1 MSHDLDDALR
11 SAMRRRA
18 EDAPTYVDL
27 DGVRDRAREIRR
39 RRTVEML
46 AAGVVAV
53 GVVLGLGAVVGTLR
67 HDATPPPVTTQSPAP
82 VSLPPM
88 AYTRGDA
95 NAQPV
100 GATQIMLRVNGAE
113 SVLTTTSSATTL
125 LGWYGPDRR
134 TLVWGTQAAGGFREA
149 ALYAVTV
156 GDDGRATGAP
166 APLTIPGTGALGAGI
181 PFVVAGGPIQLWVPT
196 NPGDG
201 KSPAVLMTI
210 SAELDR
216 VLTRP
221 LPAGEGPIAITRDH
235 IAFINGDSRV
245 TVAVLTLGGVS
256 TRLRPI
262 ATCARVTG
270 EATNLDGT
278 AMALGCG
285 GGTVDV
291 VRLVDGNV
299 THLPAV
305 PETNQDVYPLAMWW
319 DPAGGIHAAT
329 TPTLRA
335 DYTVVHSWD
344 WNGTTWAPGKD
355 GVLFRAYPQGAP
367 SVRYVKENA
376 SPGNNGRW
384 VVESSPE
391 VDLGPSGGSL
401 AVR

>member
-11 SAMRRRA
+11 GALRRHA
-18 EDAPTYVDL
+18 EEAPTYVDL
-27 DGVRDRAREIRR
+27 DEVRGRADRIRR
-39 RRTVEML
+39 RRTVELL

-53 GVVLGLGAVVGTLR
+53 GVVVGLGAVVGTLR
-67 HDATPPPVTTQSPAP
+67 HGATPPPVTTQSPTPGA
-82 VSLPPM
+82 LPPL
-88 AYTRGDA
+88 AFTRGDA
-95 NAQPV
+95 NAQPT
-100 GATQIMLRVNGAE
+100 GAAQILLRVNGAL
-113 SVLTTTSSATTL
+113 SVLTTTSGNATL
-125 LGWYGPDRR
+125 LGWFGPDHR
-134 TLVWGTQAAGGFREA
+134 TLVWGDQRNYGFREVT
-149 ALYAVTV
+149 LYAVTV
-156 GDDGRATGAP
+156 DADGRATGAP
-166 APLTIPGTGALGAGI
+166 ALLTVPGSGPLGAGL
-181 PFVVAGGPIQLWVPT
+181 PFVVPGGPIQLWVPT

-201 KSPAVLMTI
+201 KSPAVLKTI
-210 SAELDR
+210 SADLDR
-216 VLTRP
+216 VLTRS
-221 LPAGEGPIAITRDH
+221 LPAGEVPIAITRDH
-235 IAFINGDSRV
+235 ISFINGDSRV
-245 TVAVLTLGGVS
+245 TAALLTLGGVS
-256 TRLRPI
+256 SRLRPI
-262 ATCARVTG
+262 PTCVRVTG
-270 EATNLDGT
+270 EATSLDGT

-344 WNGTTWAPGKD
+344 LNGTTWAPGQD
-355 GVLFRAYPQGAP
+355 GVLFRSYPDGAP

-391 VDLGPSGGSL
+391 VDLGPSDGSIT
-401 AVR
+401 VR